1 MASKSIPIE
10 NQDFPQDNFAQDTFD
25 DSIQES
31 FEEVTQELDSDFC
44 QDPIYDDI
52 AQLEAPEIVNQQK
65 KKR

>member
-31 FEEVTQELDSDFC
+31 FEEVTQELDSDFS

>member
-10 NQDFPQDNFAQDTFD
+10 NQDFPQDTFD
-25 DSIQES
+25 ESIQES
-31 FEEVTQELDSDFC
+31 FDEVTQELENDFNG
-44 QDPIYDDI
+44 DPIYDDI

>member
-1 MASKSIPIE
+1 MSTKSIQIE
-10 NQDFPQDNFAQDTFD
+10 NQDFPQDDFVQDTFD

-31 FEEVTQELDSDFC
+31 FEEVTQESGSDFN

-52 AQLEAPEIVNQQK
+52 AQLEAPEVVNQQK

>member
-10 NQDFPQDNFAQDTFD
+10 NQDFPQDDFVQDTFD

-31 FEEVTQELDSDFC
+31 FEEVTQDSGSDFN
-44 QDPIYDDI
+44 QYPIYDDI

>member
-1 MASKSIPIE
+1 MASKSIAIE
-10 NQDFPQDNFAQDTFD
+10 NQDFPQDNFAQDSFD
-25 DSIQES
+25 ESIQES
-31 FEEVTQELDSDFC
+31 FDEVTQELENDFS